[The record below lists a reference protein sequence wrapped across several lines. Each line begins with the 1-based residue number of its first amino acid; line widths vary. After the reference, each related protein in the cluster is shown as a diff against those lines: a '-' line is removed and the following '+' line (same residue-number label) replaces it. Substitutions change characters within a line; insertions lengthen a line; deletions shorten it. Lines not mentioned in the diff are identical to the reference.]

1 MILEKLYS
9 KVGVTIDSGQYFILT
24 GERGRIPGGW
34 EVDKPPYDGIF
45 PHGVAL
51 APITDSVLSD
61 NVIMNVNGPVVLQLT
76 GSVNKGDLLS
86 CNMAGN
92 AKKKIISE
100 ALAGVAIKNGIT
112 DSYVEAMLFSSFWP
126 SSASAIITTPNPTST
141 SASWVLIPEMTATIN
156 IRAQSRIIAI
166 SSINI
171 ELQANDDFDVA
182 LFINPVGGLET
193 IIDSSIRNSKLG
205 LLGITTHQTL
215 SINEM
220 ILNLNPGQYTI
231 QAKWKKN
238 SGTARA
244 IDVQR
249 SLHIT
254 GA

>member
-1 MILEKLYS
+1 MISEKLYS

-45 PHGVAL
+45 PHGVAT
-51 APITDSVLSD
+51 APITDSNLCD
-61 NVIMNVNGPVVLQLT
+61 TAILNVNGPVVLQLT

-100 ALAGVAIKNGIT
+100 ALAGIAIKDGVT
-112 DSYVEAMLFSSFWP
+112 DSYVIAMLFSSFWP
-126 SSASAIITTPNPTST
+126 SSASATITTANPTST
-141 SASWVLIPEMTATIN
+141 ITSWNLIPEMTATIN
-156 IRAQSRIIAI
+156 VRAQSRIITI
-166 SSINI
+166 CSLNI
-171 ELQANDDFDVA
+171 ELQAGDDFDVA
-182 LFINPVGGLET
+182 LFINPVGGVES
-193 IIDSSIRNSKLG
+193 IIDSSLRNAKLG
-205 LLGITTHQTL
+205 LLGVPINQTL

-220 ILNLNPGQYTI
+220 ILNLNPGQYTV
-231 QAKWKKN
+231 QAKWRKN

-244 IDVQR
+244 IGTQR